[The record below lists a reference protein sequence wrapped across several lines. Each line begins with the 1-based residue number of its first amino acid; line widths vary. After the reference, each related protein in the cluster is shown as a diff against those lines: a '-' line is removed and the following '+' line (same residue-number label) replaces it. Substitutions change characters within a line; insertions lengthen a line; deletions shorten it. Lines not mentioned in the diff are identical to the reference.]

1 MCVACDFWY
10 FDLGVTP
17 RHRVPRQVGKI
28 EGKHLSSENEPVLFS
43 SEQFHKGD
51 LVETVVDERLVEHG
65 EGVISAHEKIATC
78 HARRNALRLLQVV
91 LPARVV
97 VVVHIDSL
105 VLVEDPPIGHIQLAM
120 IVIFKPHMGE
130 QVLLSLRA
138 FPLVVARQQLLHG
151 ERDPVPNATHHV
163 ISILLRL
170 DLLFQR
176 AVRDRPS
183 RVEEGRDHD
192 RGLVTLQHLPGQ
204 IE

>member
-10 FDLGVTP
+10 FELEVTP
-17 RHRVPRQVGKI
+17 RDRISRQVGKI
-28 EGKHLSSENEPVLFS
+28 KGKHLSSENEPVLFS
-43 SEQFHKGD
+43 SEQFHKRD

-65 EGVISAHEKIATC
+65 ERVISAHEKIAKC
-78 HARRNALRLLQVV
+78 HARRNALRLLQIV

-97 VVVHIDSL
+97 VVIHIDSL

-120 IVIFKPHMGE
+120 IINPKPHMGE
-130 QVLLSLRA
+130 QILLSLRA
-138 FPLVVARQQLLHG
+138 LPLVIARQQLLHG
-151 ERDPVPNATHHV
+151 ERDPVPNATHHA

-183 RVEEGRDHD
+183 RVKKRRDHD
-192 RGLVTLQHLPGQ
+192 RGLVTLQHLLG
-204 IE
+204 

>member
-17 RHRVPRQVGKI
+17 RHRVSRQVGKI
-28 EGKHLSSENEPVLFS
+28 EGKHLSSENEPVLLS
-43 SEQFHKGD
+43 SEQFHKRD

-97 VVVHIDSL
+97 VVVRIDSL

-120 IVIFKPHMGE
+120 IVISKPHMGE
-130 QVLLSLRA
+130 
-138 FPLVVARQQLLHG
+138 
-151 ERDPVPNATHHV
+151 
-163 ISILLRL
+163 
-170 DLLFQR
+170 
-176 AVRDRPS
+176 
-183 RVEEGRDHD
+183 
-192 RGLVTLQHLPGQ
+192 
-204 IE
+204 